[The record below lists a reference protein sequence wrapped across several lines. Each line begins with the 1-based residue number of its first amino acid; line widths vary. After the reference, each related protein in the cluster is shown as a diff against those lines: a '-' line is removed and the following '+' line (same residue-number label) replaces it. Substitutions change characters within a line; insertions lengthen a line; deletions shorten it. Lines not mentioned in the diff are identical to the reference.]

1 MKKSTKIK
9 MRIGLKIFNMVC
21 DVVVATVCLGLAVIV
36 AVRG

>member
-9 MRIGLKIFNMVC
+9 IQIGLKIFNMVC
-21 DVVVATVCLGLAVIV
+21 DVAIATVCLGLAVTV

>member
-9 MRIGLKIFNMVC
+9 MRIGLKIFSMVC
-21 DVVVATVCLGLAVIV
+21 DVMIATICLGLAVTV

>member
-21 DVVVATVCLGLAVIV
+21 DVVIATICLGLAVTV